1 MQPILYSE
9 LVENEVSCFILLN
22 NNILYKLVLRR
33 KQLEKEEKKKI
44 NERNE
49 YINSILEK
57 FNWVSGIKNIFKKKK
72 TNDNVDESIN
82 SNIINIDEVNSDENN
97 TNIKE

>member
-1 MQPILYSE
+1 MGKIEKKYYIICTLKK
-9 LVENEVSCFILLN
+9 N